1 MRGLEPSTASLI
13 KLAIEAASAVFGMLG
28 TWLMARRYADP
39 LLRSLLYAVVWPV
52 LIIAG
57 KADRIRQFI
66 QAKVNANRDVPD
78 SIADMVIGLNLL
90 FLAFLLQF
98 IALLMEVKK

>member
-1 MRGLEPSTASLI
+1 MRGFEPTTASTI
-13 KLAIEAASAVFGMLG
+13 KLVMEAASAVFGMLG

-39 LLRSLLYAVVWPV
+39 LWRSLLYAAVWPV
-52 LIIAG
+52 LVVAG

-78 SIADMVIGLNLL
+78 SIADMVMGLNLL

-98 IALLMEVKK
+98 IAALMETKK